1 MGSTLLLL
9 KAPVNV
15 RGGDVS
21 ELILEY
27 YRLTNERVIVILR
40 LQLIS
45 HNKKKHVSKIFF
57 FNENCKHLQ
66 K

>member
-27 YRLTNERVIVILR
+27 YRLTSETVIVLNSVSLAILR

-45 HNKKKHVSKIFF
+45 HNKK
-57 FNENCKHLQ
+57 
-66 K
+66 

>member
-27 YRLTNERVIVILR
+27 YSLTNERVIVLNSVSFFSNTKITA
-40 LQLIS
+40 
-45 HNKKKHVSKIFF
+45 NKP
-57 FNENCKHLQ
+57 Q
-66 K
+66 